1 MDDDYGSSQLPYND
15 VPKRAGDALSPEM
28 AAFAAGAGRDRLS
41 RCGGRNSWIDLDR
54 LAAAE
59 GTPMKSAHLVAIVI
73 AGTAFISGSVA
84 VLGWR
89 APVTPSAMEPV
100 WTEVKWPFLMDQ
112 WGIGK
117 AFACMP
123 QDCGS
128 RLDVYVRPKIGF
140 CNCATGVS
148 DDRELERIGDTDLV
162 SPEIRPLGPGHSIK
176 VGWMAGQ
183 VRAYRVPGEPA
194 GKRLLSIAFNDE
206 CDVVVAVALLGNGDP
221 AVAGSAVMGFLDSRP
236 MVLWA
241 KKELGLEFVSREW

>member
-1 MDDDYGSSQLPYND
+1 
-15 VPKRAGDALSPEM
+15 
-28 AAFAAGAGRDRLS
+28 
-41 RCGGRNSWIDLDR
+41 
-54 LAAAE
+54 
-59 GTPMKSAHLVAIVI
+59 MKSAHLVAIAI

-89 APVTPSAMEPV
+89 APVAPSAVTAGAMAPV
-100 WTEVKWPFLMDQ
+100 WIEVKWPFPTDQ

-148 DDRELERIGDTDLV
+148 DDKELERIGDTDLV
-162 SPEIRPLGPGHSIK
+162 APEIRPLGPGQPIK

-183 VRAYRVPGEPA
+183 MRAYQVAGGPA
-194 GKRLLSIAFNDE
+194 GKRLLSVAFNDE
-206 CDVVVAVALLGNGDP
+206 CDVVTAVAVLDNGDP
-221 AVAGSAVMGFLDSRP
+221 SLAGRAVMGFLDSRP

-241 KKELGLEFVSREW
+241 KKELGLEFVSRVW